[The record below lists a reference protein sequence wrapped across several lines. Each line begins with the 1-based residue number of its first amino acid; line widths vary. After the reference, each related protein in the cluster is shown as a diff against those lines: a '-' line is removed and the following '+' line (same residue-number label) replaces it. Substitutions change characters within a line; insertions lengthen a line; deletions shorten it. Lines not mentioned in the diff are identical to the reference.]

1 MNERRKFVSDSII
14 RLKVMVKIR
23 LKIRVD
29 YKVLN
34 VEKDWENEE

>member
-1 MNERRKFVSDSII
+1 MNERRKFVSDSVI